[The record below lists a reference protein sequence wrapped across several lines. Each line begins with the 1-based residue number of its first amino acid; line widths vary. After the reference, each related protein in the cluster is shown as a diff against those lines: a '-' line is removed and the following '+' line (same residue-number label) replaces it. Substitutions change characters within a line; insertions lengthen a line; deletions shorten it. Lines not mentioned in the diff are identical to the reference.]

1 MTEVNYYK
9 PSAKVI
15 QILNSYANR
24 ALRRNV
30 FEDCW
35 TRLLVSAACYWVEI
49 NAGDV
54 VIDDKVFEI
63 LKDYIFDMNEEFEAH
78 ELETMFEKD
87 YTQII
92 EHCCNM
98 FDKDFLSSNIA
109 QHSQPRELTKF
120 ICDLITQD
128 TLHPFKEGSSVYMPF
143 AGYCSEIVSLDNR
156 CQYDLGVSCKID
168 ADEISS
174 FSWAI
179 SVLRLE
185 ANALFLENSN
195 VKANIY
201 NEDSFKKLSEKDS
214 RYDYVIFTPP
224 FGIRTKDGY
233 NEYDAVH
240 MAIDNKLVEGGTL
253 CCVLPASFLTN
264 TGKAG
269 KLREYLL
276 KNGYIDTIISLPRI
290 FSPYT
295 NINTIVLIVRKQKQS
310 EVRLIDGTSFVTPG
324 RKENGGGRLSDTL
337 SNVVWS
343 SIPDYCIN
351 ISLENILQCNSLLI
365 PQIALSQVVNLAE
378 GERLCQLRDIIST
391 SSVRPSNLDKDV
403 NHPVKHTIRHLFET
417 PYNCDVQLDA
427 IPYEDSHM
435 YYMPKAG
442 VYHFEMVETPSLVAQ
457 IVGDSVKVGKISS
470 QGRVLVLCK
479 RNTLFFNVNSEVV
492 IQEYLLLQLQSD
504 YVKKQINAF
513 ATGTSVP
520 TMNLIDLLDIRV
532 VIPSVER
539 QKEII
544 MHEMAKDIYALN
556 IELERSFSNYK
567 KDIHTRKHALVQII
581 SSLSSHWNVLNNL
594 RKKNN
599 GIIDCSSTIGIANPI
614 PVSSKF
620 DTITNLITSISKF
633 VEHLA
638 DIDYSWGPEVEINLT
653 SFVDEYIKKNSTHD
667 FLMYNST
674 TVDNEEF
681 NIIAPIRAIE
691 QVFQNIVSNA
701 IEHGFT
707 DSTRNDYQIKFDVY
721 EEDGNIIIVISN
733 NGNPL
738 REDVTLEMVLTDGF
752 STSLNEKG
760 HQGIGGNEIKSI
772 MSELGSVEI
781 ISNPEGAF
789 PVGYKLTFKKT
800 NYNY

>member
-1 MTEVNYYK
+1 MTEVNNYK
-9 PSAKVI
+9 PSAKVM
-15 QILNSYANR
+15 QILNAYANR
-24 ALRRNV
+24 AWKRNI

-35 TRLLVSAACYWVEI
+35 TRLLVSAAYYWVEI

-78 ELETMFEKD
+78 ELETMFEED

-128 TLHPFKEGSSVYMPF
+128 TVFPFKEGSSVYMPF

-156 CQYDLGVSCKID
+156 CQYDLAVSCNID

-179 SVLRLE
+179 SMLRLE
-185 ANALFLENSN
+185 ANALFLENRK

-201 NEDSFKKLSEKDS
+201 NDDSFKKLSEKNS
-214 RYDYVIFTPP
+214 LYDYVIFTPP
-224 FGIRTKDGY
+224 FGGKTKEGY
-233 NEYDAVH
+233 DAYDAVR
-240 MAIDNKLVEGGTL
+240 MAVDNKLVEGGTL

-264 TGKAG
+264 NGKAG

-276 KNGYIDTIISLPRI
+276 KNGYVNTIISLPKI

-310 EVRLIDGTSFVTPG
+310 EVRLIDGTSFITPG
-324 RKENGGGRLSDTL
+324 RKENGGGRLCDSL
-337 SNVVWS
+337 ANVVWS
-343 SIPDYCIN
+343 SNPDYCIN
-351 ISLENILQCNSLLI
+351 ISLEDVFQSNSLLI
-365 PQIALSQVVNLAE
+365 PQIALSQVIYLAE

-391 SSVRPSNLDKDV
+391 SSARPSNLAEDV
-403 NHPVKHTIRHLFET
+403 NHPVKHTIRNLFET

-427 IPYEDSHM
+427 IPFEDTHM

-470 QGRVLVLCK
+470 QDRVLVQCK

-513 ATGTSVP
+513 TTGVSVP

-532 VIPSVER
+532 VIPSLER

-567 KDIHTRKHALVQII
+567 KDIHTRKHALVQSI

-614 PVSSKF
+614 SVSSKF

-638 DIDYSWGPEVEINLT
+638 DIDYSWGPDVEINMY
-653 SFVDEYIKKNSTHD
+653 SFINEYIKKNTSQD
-667 FLMYNST
+667 FVMYNSSASE
-674 TVDNEEF
+674 NEES
-681 NIIAPIRAIE
+681 IIYAPTRAIE
-691 QVFQNIVSNA
+691 QIFQNIISNA
-701 IEHGFT
+701 QEHGFT
-707 DSTRNDYQIKFDVY
+707 DSSRLDYQIKFEVY
-721 EEDGNIIIVISN
+721 QEDGNVIVVISN

-738 REDVTLEMVLTDGF
+738 AKDVTSEMVLTDGF
-752 STSLNEKG
+752 SMALNEKG
-760 HQGIGGNEIKSI
+760 HQGTGGAETKSI
-772 MSELGSVEI
+772 MSELGDVEV
-781 ISNPEGAF
+781 ISNPEDKF
-789 PVGYKLTFKKT
+789 PVGYKLTFIRT